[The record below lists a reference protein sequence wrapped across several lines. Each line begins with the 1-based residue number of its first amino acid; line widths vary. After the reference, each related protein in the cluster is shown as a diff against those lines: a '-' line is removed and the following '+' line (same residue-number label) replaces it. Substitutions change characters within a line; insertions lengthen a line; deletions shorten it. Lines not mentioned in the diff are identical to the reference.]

1 MYNLEPEA
9 ILVCSWTEPTAA
21 IVLADRVEAYQAKM
35 QQIAA
40 D

>member
-1 MYNLEPEA
+1 MYNLQPEA
-9 ILVCSWTEPTAA
+9 ILVCSWTELTAA
-21 IVLADRVEAYQAKM
+21 LVLANKVVTYQAKM